1 MQGRAGLPVCPLA
14 GWEMGQGFARAGAEP
29 VVYLT
34 RSASA
39 AATASEQLKNVLLGM
54 RLPGAG
60 CPICYDKQGKIS
72 CKHLPASQADLN

>member
-1 MQGRAGLPVCPLA
+1 MCPLA
-14 GWEMGQGFARAGAEP
+14 GWERGQGFAQAGAEP

-34 RSASA
+34 RLASA
-39 AATASEQLKNVLLGM
+39 AATASEQLKTVLLGT

>member
-1 MQGRAGLPVCPLA
+1 MCPLA
-14 GWEMGQGFARAGAEP
+14 GWETGRGFAQAGAEP
-29 VVYLT
+29 VVYLK
-34 RSASA
+34 RLASA
-39 AATASEQLKNVLLGM
+39 AATASEQLKNVLLGT